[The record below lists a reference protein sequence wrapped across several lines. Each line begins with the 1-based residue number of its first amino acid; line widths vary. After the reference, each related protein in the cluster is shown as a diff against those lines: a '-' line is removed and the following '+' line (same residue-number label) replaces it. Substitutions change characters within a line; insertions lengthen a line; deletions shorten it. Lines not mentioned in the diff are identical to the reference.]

1 MTVFDVLPGNFFSV
15 LVSTNREMY
24 VEALLLLHQM
34 FQFELNIKVDDYI
47 SALISLQEDKEFVPE
62 EDDEI
67 QEGSLTFS
75 GKARL
80 ILSRFVKTGWVE
92 KEFLDGSFI
101 EIITPQPYAI
111 PVMKLLS
118 ELESGGVQEYNSLV
132 FATYS
137 GLKQASSEHTD
148 QMYEAVLS
156 AKSNTEQLQYQLHSL
171 YHGIR
176 SYLRGIENQSDINDL
191 LQNHFEDYK
200 KMSDK
205 IYHPIKTMDSVHRY
219 MVPIQNLLMDA
230 LGNPD
235 LMQAMCDRAMTVK
248 KYDNSEDAHADIVS
262 AINYVLDAYQ
272 SVGGTITEIDRKHST
287 YTKSSIEKI
296 RYLMTADQTI
306 KGKLAQLLK
315 SYATS
320 DGAPKDL
327 IGSMMERNIN
337 VNRQE
342 FLDGNSLYHKSVRSR
357 RIDTTPLKEE
367 LSDEL
372 SAEIMNGMMDQIKN
386 GYPLSRI
393 CAYVDHLFIDGKSE
407 ISSENVIINEDSE
420 FILLLLSVLRAHDPK
435 VTYSIDLDDVMVE
448 RNGYRIPRMIIRK
461 KEIHNH
467 VE

>member
-1 MTVFDVLPGNFFSV
+1 
-15 LVSTNREMY
+15 
-24 VEALLLLHQM
+24 
-34 FQFELNIKVDDYI
+34 
-47 SALISLQEDKEFVPE
+47 
-62 EDDEI
+62 
-67 QEGSLTFS
+67 
-75 GKARL
+75 
-80 ILSRFVKTGWVE
+80 
-92 KEFLDGSFI
+92 
-101 EIITPQPYAI
+101 
-111 PVMKLLS
+111 
-118 ELESGGVQEYNSLV
+118 
-132 FATYS
+132 
-137 GLKQASSEHTD
+137 
-148 QMYEAVLS
+148 
-156 AKSNTEQLQYQLHSL
+156 
-171 YHGIR
+171 
-176 SYLRGIENQSDINDL
+176 
-191 LQNHFEDYK
+191 
-200 KMSDK
+200 
-205 IYHPIKTMDSVHRY
+205 
-219 MVPIQNLLMDA
+219 
-230 LGNPD
+230 
-235 LMQAMCDRAMTVK
+235 MCNRAMTVK

-315 SYATS
+315 TYAAS
-320 DGAPKDL
+320 DGARKDF

-367 LSDEL
+367 LSNEL

-393 CAYVDHLFIDGKSE
+393 CAYVDHLFIDGNSE

-435 VTYSIDLDDVMVE
+435 VTYSIDLNDGMVE

-461 KEIHNH
+461 KEIHNN